1 MRIRSSLL
9 LAGVLACIAGTA
21 SAQNLGEQKTITGTG
36 ARALVDACLAYA
48 KTNNLRVGIAVVDPY
63 GNLLDYHT
71 MDGTNVI
78 AGESAVLKAKTSV
91 RWWRPTIELNERVKS
106 EENIAP
112 VWAGDFPQ
120 EGGVPIFIN
129 GTIVGA
135 MGIGG
140 GRGDACAKAAVASV
154 FGNSATTSLPMP

>member
-1 MRIRSSLL
+1 MRMRSSVL
-9 LAGVLACIAGTA
+9 LAGVFACIAGVA
-21 SAQNLGEQKTITGTG
+21 PAQNLGEQKTITGTG

-48 KTNNLRVGIAVVDPY
+48 KTNNLRVGVAVVDPY

-71 MDGTNVI
+71 MEGTNVI

-91 RWWRPTIELNERVKS
+91 RWWRPTVELNERVK
-106 EENIAP
+106 NWDNVAP

-120 EGGVPIFIN
+120 DGGIPIFIN
-129 GTIVGA
+129 GVIVGA

-140 GRGDACAKAAVASV
+140 GRGDACAKSAVAAI
-154 FGNSATTSLPMP
+154 FGNTATTALPNP